1 MVRGRCTFRQ
11 GDLTRA
17 LRAAKAAGVPVKIE
31 FQDGKM
37 TVTSMDKAGTVDS
50 ERNEWDAEYGPD
62 QAKVRKRLRKP

>member
-1 MVRGRCTFRQ
+1 MARRPCSYKQT
-11 GDLTRA
+11 DLTRA

-37 TVTSMDKAGTVDS
+37 TVTSMDKAGTVDR

-62 QAKVRKRLRKP
+62 QTKVR